1 MVSLVC
7 ETAQLH
13 VRGSAVLRCFPI
25 FRVLAAKRMDCMD
38 DLLRNMH
45 MIRYEYL
52 MMIKWADIA
61 SLCARGLG
69 KTERDGPLIP
79 LIWFLWSLLY
89 VVVLIVI
96 RSTWEWRVLNWL
108 ACVCGVLQVFLLW
121 GNGET
126 WGNGQVKEGH
136 RIQQH

>member
-1 MVSLVC
+1 V
-7 ETAQLH
+7 
-13 VRGSAVLRCFPI
+13 
-25 FRVLAAKRMDCMD
+25 
-38 DLLRNMH
+38 
-45 MIRYEYL
+45 
-52 MMIKWADIA
+52 
-61 SLCARGLG
+61 CARGLG

-96 RSTWEWRVLNWL
+96 RSTWEWRVLNRL